1 MGEKIVKTKLFLK
14 YFFLTSIVIMIVVFP
29 MVYIEGEL
37 SRIIV
42 GILLLTFFII
52 KGKMHKI
59 HKILMSI
66 ILMVGVLLAFL
77 LK

>member
-1 MGEKIVKTKLFLK
+1 VKTKLFLK
-14 YFFLTSIVIMIVVFP
+14 YFFLISIVIMVVVFP
-29 MVYIEGEL
+29 LLYTEGEL

-52 KGKMHKI
+52 KGKMHNI
-59 HKILMSI
+59 HKIVMST
-66 ILMVGVLLAFL
+66 ILMVGVFLAFL